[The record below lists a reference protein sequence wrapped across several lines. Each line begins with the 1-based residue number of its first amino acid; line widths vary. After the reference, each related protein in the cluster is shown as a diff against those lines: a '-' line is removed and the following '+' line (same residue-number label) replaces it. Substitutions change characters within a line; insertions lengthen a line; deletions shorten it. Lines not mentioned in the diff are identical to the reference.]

1 MSVPAPL
8 IDSRSLVDRV
18 YDHLLEQ
25 IESGGIVQGQAVSV
39 RKVADELGLST
50 MPVREALKRL
60 AFEGVVIIKP
70 RSSCTV
76 AAPSGRMI
84 REVYELREVIE
95 VHAVTKAAAAGI
107 DPAALDRLGGIV
119 AEMQALDRETDAAA
133 RARRQIELDHR
144 FHAGLCALAGNGHMN
159 EVHRALSVQV
169 TMALIHERTDHVLG
183 RRYVESHEEI
193 LSSLRA
199 DPQSAVRVLRKHF
212 ARVRDVLVPDEG

>member
-1 MSVPAPL
+1 MSSPAPA

-25 IESGGIVQGQAVSV
+25 IESGGIVQGQTISV

-60 AFEGVVIIKP
+60 AFERVVIIKP

-76 AAPSGRMI
+76 RAPSGRMI
-84 REVYELREVIE
+84 REVYELREAIE

-107 DPAALDRLGGIV
+107 GPAALDRLGGIV
-119 AEMQALDRETDAAA
+119 AEMRVLDRQTDAAT
-133 RARRQIELDHR
+133 RARRQIELDRR
-144 FHAGLCALAGNGHMN
+144 FHAGLCALAGNEHMN
-159 EVHRALSVQV
+159 EVHRDLSVQV

-183 RRYVESHEEI
+183 PRYVESHEEI
-193 LSSLRA
+193 LSSLRS
-199 DPQSAVRVLRKHF
+199 DPLSAVQVLREHF
-212 ARVRDVLVPDEG
+212 ARVRGVLVPDNG